1 MAGGSAMSALQE
13 LKSAVPGLDDD
24 AQSFECRECGTTF
37 ESDSAPERA
46 TCVNCLSDDVDP
58 A

>member
-1 MAGGSAMSALQE
+1 MSALQK

-24 AQSFECRECGTTF
+24 AQSFECRECGTIF
-37 ESDSAPERA
+37 ESDSAPDRA